1 MLSSKRLEPLPAPGA
16 CLASIDGMS
25 LARYDGVAEWYR
37 RFRPT
42 LPPDEL
48 DVLERLLGCG
58 EGRCLDVGCGTGLAT
73 EAVAELGWSAVGVD
87 LSEDMLESA
96 RGRGLEVVRGSATEL
111 PFDDESFDAAVSSQT
126 HIDIDDFAAAM
137 SETARVLKRE
147 APLVY
152 IGGHPC
158 FMGPHSVFL
167 AGEGVPELHP
177 GYRQAGRYDE
187 SAPGV
192 ANPEGIRAKVGAV
205 HLPLA
210 AFLGAFLDAGFR
222 IDQFEELG
230 SRDYPHVVALRA
242 RR

>member
-1 MLSSKRLEPLPAPGA
+1 MATAAALGAVSS
-16 CLASIDGMS
+16 LASIGGMGV
-25 LARYDGVAEWYR
+25 ARYDGVAEWYR
-37 RFRPT
+37 VFRPSM
-42 LPPDEL
+42 PPDEL
-48 DVLERLLGCG
+48 DVLERLLGRG
-58 EGRCLDVGCGTGLAT
+58 QGRCLDVGCGTGLAT

-87 LSEDMLESA
+87 LSEDMLETA
-96 RGRGLEVVRGSATEL
+96 RGRGLEVVHGSATEL
-111 PFDDESFDAAVSSQT
+111 PFDDATFDAAVSSQT

-137 SETARVLKRE
+137 SETARVLRPE

-152 IGGHPC
+152 IGSHPC

-167 AGEGVPELHP
+167 AGRGVPELHR

-192 ANPEGIRAKVGAV
+192 ANPDGVRAKVGAV

-210 AFLGAFLDAGFR
+210 AFLATFFDAGFR
-222 IDQFEELG
+222 IERFEELG
-230 SRDYPHVVALRA
+230 SRDYPHVVAVRA

>member
-1 MLSSKRLEPLPAPGA
+1 
-16 CLASIDGMS
+16 MS
-25 LARYDGVAEWYR
+25 LARYDGVADWYR
-37 RFRPT
+37 GFRPSMT
-42 LPPDEL
+42 PEEL
-48 DVLERLLGCG
+48 DALQRLLGRG

-87 LSEDMLESA
+87 LSKDMLEIA
-96 RGRGLEVVRGSATEL
+96 RGCGLEVIHGSATEL
-111 PFDDESFDAAVSSQT
+111 PFDDEAFDAAVSSQT
-126 HIDIDDFAAAM
+126 HTDIEHFAAAM
-137 SETARVLKRE
+137 SETARVLRPA

-152 IGGHPC
+152 IGTHPC
-158 FMGPHSVFL
+158 FIGPHSVFL
-167 AGEGVPELHP
+167 AGRGVPELHP

-192 ANPEGIRAKVGAV
+192 ANPDGVRARVGAV

-210 AFLGAFLDAGFR
+210 VFLAAFFDAGFR
-222 IDQFEELG
+222 IERFEELG

>member
-1 MLSSKRLEPLPAPGA
+1 MGV
-16 CLASIDGMS
+16 
-25 LARYDGVAEWYR
+25 ARYDGVAEWYR
-37 RFRPT
+37 VFRPSM
-42 LPPDEL
+42 PPDEL
-48 DVLERLLGCG
+48 DVLERLLGRG
-58 EGRCLDVGCGTGLAT
+58 PGRCLDVGCGTGLGT

-87 LSEDMLESA
+87 LSEDMLETA
-96 RGRGLEVVRGSATEL
+96 RGRGLEVVHGSATEL
-111 PFDDESFDAAVSSQT
+111 PFDDATFDAAVSSQT

-137 SETARVLKRE
+137 SETARVLRPE

-152 IGGHPC
+152 IGSHPC

-167 AGEGVPELHP
+167 AGRGVPELHR

-192 ANPEGIRAKVGAV
+192 ANPNGVRAKVGAV

-210 AFLGAFLDAGFR
+210 AFLATFFDAGFR
-222 IDQFEELG
+222 IERFEELG
-230 SRDYPHVVALRA
+230 SRDYPHLVAVRA

>member
-1 MLSSKRLEPLPAPGA
+1 MATAAALGAVSS
-16 CLASIDGMS
+16 LASIGGMGV
-25 LARYDGVAEWYR
+25 ARYDGVAEWYR
-37 RFRPT
+37 VFRPSM
-42 LPPDEL
+42 PPDEL
-48 DVLERLLGCG
+48 DVLERLLGRG
-58 EGRCLDVGCGTGLAT
+58 QGRCLDVGCGTGLAT

-87 LSEDMLESA
+87 LSEDMLETA
-96 RGRGLEVVRGSATEL
+96 RGRGLEVVHGSATEL
-111 PFDDESFDAAVSSQT
+111 PFDDATFDAAVSSQT

-137 SETARVLKRE
+137 SETARVLRPE

-152 IGGHPC
+152 IGSHPC

-167 AGEGVPELHP
+167 AGRGVPELHR

-192 ANPEGIRAKVGAV
+192 ANPNGVRAKVGAV

-210 AFLGAFLDAGFR
+210 AFLATFFDAGFR
-222 IDQFEELG
+222 IERFEELG
-230 SRDYPHVVALRA
+230 SRDYPHVVAVRA

>member
-1 MLSSKRLEPLPAPGA
+1 MATAAALGAVSS
-16 CLASIDGMS
+16 LASIGGMGV
-25 LARYDGVAEWYR
+25 ARYDGVAEWYR
-37 RFRPT
+37 VFRPSM
-42 LPPDEL
+42 PPDEL
-48 DVLERLLGCG
+48 DVLERLLGRG
-58 EGRCLDVGCGTGLAT
+58 QGRCLDVGCGTGLAT

-87 LSEDMLESA
+87 LSEDMLETA
-96 RGRGLEVVRGSATEL
+96 RGRGLEVVHGSATEL
-111 PFDDESFDAAVSSQT
+111 PFDDATFDAAVSSQT

-137 SETARVLKRE
+137 SETARVLRPE

-152 IGGHPC
+152 IGSHPC

-167 AGEGVPELHP
+167 AGRGVPELHR

-192 ANPEGIRAKVGAV
+192 ANPNGVRAKVGAV

-210 AFLGAFLDAGFR
+210 AFLATFFDAGFR
-222 IDQFEELG
+222 IERFEELG
-230 SRDYPHVVALRA
+230 SRDYPHLVAVRA

>member
-1 MLSSKRLEPLPAPGA
+1 MGVP
-16 CLASIDGMS
+16 
-25 LARYDGVAEWYR
+25 RYDGVAEWYR
-37 RFRPT
+37 TFRPSM
-42 LPPDEL
+42 PPDEL
-48 DVLERLLGCG
+48 DVLERLLGRG
-58 EGRCLDVGCGTGLAT
+58 QGRCLDVGCGTGLAT
-73 EAVAELGWSAVGVD
+73 EAVSELGWSAVGVD
-87 LSEDMLESA
+87 LSEDMLETA
-96 RGRGLEVVRGSATEL
+96 RGRGLEVVHASATEL
-111 PFDDESFDAAVSSQT
+111 PFDDATFDAAVSSQT

-137 SETARVLKRE
+137 SETARVLRPE

-152 IGGHPC
+152 IGTHPC

-167 AGEGVPELHP
+167 AGRGVPELHP

-192 ANPEGIRAKVGAV
+192 ANPDGVRAKVGAV

-210 AFLGAFLDAGFR
+210 AFLATFFDAGFR
-222 IDQFEELG
+222 IERFEELG